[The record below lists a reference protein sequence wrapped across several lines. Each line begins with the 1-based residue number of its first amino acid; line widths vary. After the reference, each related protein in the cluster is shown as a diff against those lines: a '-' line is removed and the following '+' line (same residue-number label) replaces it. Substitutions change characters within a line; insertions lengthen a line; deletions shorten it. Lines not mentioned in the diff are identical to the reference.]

1 MSDIK
6 TIKRTFILRD
16 FDYDRDFVF
25 VLFSEESKA
34 PEFDRSD
41 PFKLS
46 YESILVTSYDTSR
59 VDNPLLLYALQDHP
73 DNIVFK
79 SNIQI
84 QASHNNVLCRNP
96 NGLVSKL
103 PVKHIDYEF
112 TLGNNRTASL
122 DCISDTS
129 ESELKTLQEIAKSS
143 ELPINLLESN
153 YYSELYWATRTDN
166 GNIRCKRLKIEIE
179 FYDLRRI

>member
-1 MSDIK
+1 MK

-16 FDYDRDFVF
+16 FDYDRDFAF
-25 VLFSEESKA
+25 VLASEESKA
-34 PEFDRSD
+34 PDFDRSD
-41 PFKLS
+41 LSKLV
-46 YESILVTSYDTSR
+46 YETILVTSYDTSR
-59 VDNPLLLYALQDHP
+59 VDDPLLLYALQDYP
-73 DNIVFK
+73 DNIIFK

-103 PVKHIDYEF
+103 PVKHINYEF

-122 DCISDTS
+122 DYIGDTS
-129 ESELKTLQEIAKSS
+129 ESELKTLQEVAKSS
-143 ELPINLLESN
+143 EVPINFLESN
-153 YYSELYWATRTDN
+153 YYSELYWATKTNN

-179 FYDLRRI
+179 FYDLRRA

>member
-1 MSDIK
+1 MK

-16 FDYDRDFVF
+16 FDYDRDFAF

-46 YESILVTSYDTSR
+46 YESILVTSYETSR
-59 VDNPLLLYALQDHP
+59 VYNTLLLYALQYNP
-73 DNIVFK
+73 ENINFK

-84 QASHNNVLCRNP
+84 QDSHNNVLCRNP

-112 TLGNNRTASL
+112 TICNNRTSSL
-122 DCISDTS
+122 DCISYKS
-129 ESELKTLQEIAKSS
+129 ESELKTLLVIANSS

-153 YYSELYWATRTDN
+153 
-166 GNIRCKRLKIEIE
+166 
-179 FYDLRRI
+179 

>member
-1 MSDIK
+1 MK

-16 FDYDRDFVF
+16 FDYDRDFAF
-25 VLFSEESKA
+25 VLASEESKA

-41 PFKLS
+41 LSKLV
-46 YESILVTSYDTSR
+46 YETILVTSYDTSR
-59 VDNPLLLYALQDHP
+59 VDNPFLIYALQDHP
-73 DNIVFK
+73 DNIIFK

-84 QASHNNVLCRNP
+84 QDSHNNVLCRNP

-143 ELPINLLESN
+143 EVPINFFLESN

-166 GNIRCKRLKIEIE
+166 GNIRCRRLKIEIE

>member
-1 MSDIK
+1 MK

-16 FDYDRDFVF
+16 FDYDRDFAF
-25 VLFSEESKA
+25 VLASEESKA
-34 PEFDRSD
+34 PDFDKSD
-41 PFKLS
+41 LSKLV
-46 YESILVTSYDTSR
+46 YETILVTSYDTSR
-59 VDNPLLLYALQDHP
+59 VDNPLLLYALQDYQ
-73 DNIVFK
+73 DNIIFK

-84 QASHNNVLCRNP
+84 QVSHNNVLCRNP

-129 ESELKTLQEIAKSS
+129 ESELKTLQEIAKSY
-143 ELPINLLESN
+143 EVPINFLEPN
-153 YYSELYWATRTDN
+153 YYSELYWATKTDN
-166 GNIRCKRLKIEIE
+166 GNIRCRRLKIEIE
-179 FYDLRRI
+179 FYDLRPTI

>member
-1 MSDIK
+1 MK

-16 FDYDRDFVF
+16 FDYDRDFAF
-25 VLFSEESKA
+25 VLASEESKA

-41 PFKLS
+41 LSKLV
-46 YESILVTSYDTSR
+46 YETILVTSYDTSR
-59 VDNPLLLYALQDHP
+59 VDNPFLIYALQDKL
-73 DNIVFK
+73 DNIIFK

-103 PVKHIDYEF
+103 PVKHISYEF

-129 ESELKTLQEIAKSS
+129 ESELKTLQEVAKSY
-143 ELPINLLESN
+143 EVPINFLESN

-166 GNIRCKRLKIEIE
+166 GNIRCRRLKIEIE
-179 FYDLRRI
+179 FYDFRPTI